1 LNSIKPPIAN
11 GESAGSI
18 HAPGTVNGRVDD
30 GKHFQMNDLLS
41 IVDSSHG
48 TGSRPLG
55 EDVAE
60 GSMAIFATREGAE
73 EFVKED
79 PFVLGGVVQSWT
91 LREWNEILA
100 P

>member
-1 LNSIKPPIAN
+1 VLTLAPQHFPAHQERLREFHAR
-11 GESAGSI
+11 GELLMV
-18 HAPGTVNGRVDD
+18 GTFAD
-30 GKHFQMNDLLS
+30 
-41 IVDSSHG
+41 
-48 TGSRPLG
+48 P
-55 EDVAE
+55 VAD

-79 PFVLGGVVQSWT
+79 PFVLQGVVSSWT